1 MGHVTAQHEIIRV
14 LRRGLITSRRDGGA
28 EEGGALRDLS
38 VSAPRIADRFAR
50 VWRDPVEDHG
60 TGYQDQEAVDGR

>member
-1 MGHVTAQHEIIRV
+1 MGHVTARHEIIRV
-14 LRRGLITSRRDGGA
+14 LRRGLIASHRNGGA

-38 VSAPRIADRFAR
+38 VSALRIADRFAR
-50 VWRDPVEDHG
+50 AWCDPAEDHG